1 MSASPVRR
9 IAALGL
15 VFALTGAACGS
26 DDKAAVGENPLP
38 GPVTPSSLPE
48 SDPGVGT
55 LIVDGVTYEF
65 DVSACEFGSTDGA
78 ERGVPIE
85 LFSLAGTGIGPG
97 DEPLTVT
104 VTRVFAKGD
113 TDTFSDSI
121 VLRQPGLNFLV
132 QADRSE
138 SDGLIIDLRDPT
150 ATAPLLKL
158 GDKHVTGTGTFGSKG
173 GTADDPTFPGTLSAG
188 CS

>member
-1 MSASPVRR
+1 VAV
-9 IAALGL
+9 GL
-15 VFALTGAACGS
+15 VVGLVLAACGGDESESS
-26 DDKAAVGENPLP
+26 DVDNPLP

-48 SDPGVGT
+48 AAAGAGT

-65 DVSACEFGSTDGA
+65 DVSNCEFGSTDGA
-78 ERGVPIE
+78 ERGVPIV
-85 LFSLAGTGIGPG
+85 LFSLEGTGIGPG

-104 VTRVFAKGD
+104 VTRVFAAGD
-113 TDTFSDSI
+113 TDTFTDSV

-150 ATAPLLKL
+150 ATSPMLKL
-158 GDKHVTGTGTFGSKG
+158 GDQHVTGTGTFGSRG
-173 GTADDPTFPGTLSAG
+173 STADDPTLPGTLSAG
-188 CS
+188 CP